1 MFKQVFV
8 FCMLIMI
15 SPLLSGCWFI
25 AGGVAG
31 YEVTQDSV
39 QGHFDT
45 SFEEAYQVSLK
56 VMQSLGK
63 TNVQDE
69 KGGWIKTDIDNH
81 VVALHIEKL
90 TERTVQITVSARKYT
105 LPKPQFA
112 RNILDKISSRL
123 R

>member
-15 SPLLSGCWFI
+15 SPLLSGCWFL

-31 YEVTQDSV
+31 YEVSADNV
-39 QGHFDT
+39 KGHFDT
-45 SFEEAYQVSLK
+45 SFEEAYQVSLRL
-56 VMQSLGK
+56 MQSLGK
-63 TNVQDE
+63 TNLEDE
-69 KGGWIKTDIDNH
+69 KGGWIKADIDNH
-81 VVALHIEKL
+81 IVALHIEKL

-105 LPKPQFA
+105 IPKPQFA

>member
-1 MFKQVFV
+1 MSKQVLM
-8 FCMLIMI
+8 FCVLIMV

-45 SFEEAYQVSLK
+45 SFERAYQAGLK
-56 VMQSLGK
+56 VIQSLGK
-63 TNVQDE
+63 TNLEDE
-69 KGGWIKTDIDNH
+69 KDGWIKADINKY

-112 RNILDKISSRL
+112 RSILDKISSRL